1 MLQGSS
7 IDEQIADLCRGHRVG
22 LAESCT
28 AGLLAARMTE
38 TPGASD
44 YVAGAVVA
52 YSDRAKSE
60 LLGVPGEMLE
70 RHGAVSPQV
79 AEAMADG
86 ALARFHADIAVGIT
100 GIAGPEG
107 GTDEKPVGYVCICV
121 KADDGSEIARDPVL
135 PGNRAEIRDRS
146 TTLAL
151 HLMRRL
157 LRGEEFPL

>member
-1 MLQGSS
+1 
-7 IDEQIADLCRGHRVG
+7 
-22 LAESCT
+22 
-28 AGLLAARMTE
+28 MTE

-70 RHGAVSPQV
+70 RPGAVSPQV

-121 KADDGSEIARDPVL
+121 KADDGSEITRDPVL
-135 PGNRAEIRDRS
+135 PGNRGEIRDRS